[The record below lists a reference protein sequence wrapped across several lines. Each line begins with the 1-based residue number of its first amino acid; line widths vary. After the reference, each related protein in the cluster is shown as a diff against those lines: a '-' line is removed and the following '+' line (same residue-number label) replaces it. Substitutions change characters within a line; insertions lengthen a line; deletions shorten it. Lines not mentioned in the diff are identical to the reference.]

1 MEDQWIMALNPQ
13 NLKHF
18 EPGQSGNPAGRPPG
32 IPNAKTRYKR
42 LLELTS
48 KKANPVT
55 GEMEEF
61 TQLELM
67 DMAIFNKALKGDMA
81 AYKEIMDRLEGKS
94 MQSVDHTTQGDK
106 ILPILGGISVQ
117 THDSNEEINTTIQE
131 N

>member
-1 MEDQWIMALNPQ
+1 MALNPQ

-55 GEMEEF
+55 GELEEF

-67 DMAIFNKALKGDMA
+67 DMAVFNKALKGDMV
-81 AYKEIMDRLEGKS
+81 AYKEIIDRLEGRPGQDVKVEHS
-94 MQSVDHTTQGDK
+94 ESLDKLSLEELNERIDAYERQHTNGAEGSK
-106 ILPILGGISVQ
+106 EQ
-117 THDSNEEINTTIQE
+117 T
-131 N
+131 

>member
-1 MEDQWIMALNPQ
+1 MINPKSLN
-13 NLKHF
+13 NLKPPVKG
-18 EPGQSGNPAGRPPG
+18 EVRNPKGKPKG
-32 IPNAKTRYKR
+32 IPNAKTRYRR

-94 MQSVDHTTQGDK
+94 QQSVDHTTKGEK